1 MARGRFINKAISL
14 DEKVDALSDDTARLL
29 FTWLIAHLD
38 CEGRMHGDAVTV
50 KSIVFPRRNISQ
62 RKIEKYLKELEK
74 FELIFRYSVN
84 GNQYLW
90 MKNFEKHQVGLKK
103 NREAQ
108 SQIPPFT
115 QELIRTNVGESPSE
129 VKVKVKVKVKTPK
142 GGQRKALPS
151 TKKAEKDPRV
161 TEIFTEMRS
170 YLGFPDKVKI
180 DPIPSYGKEGQAI
193 KRMFTRGFTREEI
206 LACWKGKVSQ
216 RGGEF
221 VSMTWVNQDIG
232 TTGTGKQKQGSREP
246 STAAE
251 IAESIRGLA

>member
-1 MARGRFINKAISL
+1 MARGRMISKAISL
-14 DEKVDALSDDTARLL
+14 DEKVNALSDDTARLL

-38 CEGRMHGDAVTV
+38 CEGRMHGDAITV

-62 RKIEKYLKELEK
+62 RKVEKYLKELEK
-74 FELIFRYSVN
+74 TELIFRYSVN

-108 SQIPPFT
+108 SQIPAFT

-129 VKVKVKVKVKTPK
+129 IKTKIKIKTPK

-151 TKKAEKDPRV
+151 IKKAERDLRV

-206 LACWKGKVSQ
+206 LTCWKGKVQ

-232 TTGTGKQKQGSREP
+232 KTETGKQKQGSREP
-246 STAAE
+246 SSEAE
-251 IAESIRGLA
+251 IAASIRGLT

>member
-1 MARGRFINKAISL
+1 MISKAISL
-14 DEKVDALSDDTARLL
+14 DEKVNALSDDTARLL

-50 KSIVFPRRNISQ
+50 KSIVFPRRNLSQ

-90 MKNFEKHQVGLKK
+90 LKNFEKHQVGLKK

-115 QELIRTNVGESPSE
+115 QELIRTNQGESPTE
-129 VKVKVKVKVKTPK
+129 IKTKIKIKTPK

-151 TKKAEKDPRV
+151 AKKAEKDSRV
-161 TEIFTEMRS
+161 TEIFSEMRS
-170 YLGFPDKVKI
+170 YLGYPDKTDK
-180 DPIPSYGKEGQAI
+180 DPIPNYGKEGQAI
-193 KRMFTRGFTREEI
+193 KRILARGFTREEI
-206 LACWKGKVSQ
+206 LTCWKGKVSQ

-221 VSMTWVNQDIG
+221 VSMTWVNEDIG
-232 TTGTGKQKQGSREP
+232 KSEKRKQGSREP
-246 STAAE
+246 STEAE
-251 IAESIRGLA
+251 IAESIRGLV